1 MRIKKKLTLWLG
13 LLFALIVLLGGT
25 SGMYIHFLK
34 LDTREILKDNYNSLL
49 YAKNMLMALDKSGD
63 ERLLQFDEL
72 LKKQEANATEHGEV
86 EMNATLRRYFNS
98 YIQSGQKSEDVKFI
112 RVWLLEVMGM
122 NMEAIEIKSHN
133 AYETATQATIWIIIA
148 GSACFV
154 IALMLLVNLPSHI
167 TDPIQK
173 LTQGIKQI
181 AISNYK
187 ERVFLQKSDEF
198 GELAQSFN
206 TMAQKLEEYNSSHLA
221 KLMRQKKRIEALI
234 NTMRDVVIGLDENMY
249 VIFVNEEACKV
260 LGLPQEDMI
269 GKNSKDIA
277 LQNDLMRLL
286 LKQMYANKEEKE
298 PIKIIYNDKENYFNK
313 ELLHISITP
322 TGEQNKEVVGHVI
335 ILRNI
340 TEFKELDATKTR
352 FIGTISHEFKMPI
365 ASMKMSLQSLLDSAE
380 GTLNEEQTHIVESI
394 QDDIEKLLKITSELL
409 NLSHIESGN
418 IAVKMSPCNL
428 EKMIQAAVDSNHVHA
443 EQKMIKLEVE
453 IPKETREIVVDADR
467 TVWVLSNLIGNA
479 IMYSHEASK
488 VFITVEQDETLTQIK
503 VRDEGMGIPPEY
515 LDRLFDRYFRV
526 PGTHREGTG
535 LGLSISKELIEAQK
549 GKIEVHSEYGVGS
562 EFVLLF
568 YS

>member
-1 MRIKKKLTLWLG
+1 MRIKTKLTLWLG
-13 LLFALIVLLGGT
+13 LLFVLIVFLGGT

-34 LDTREILKDNYNSLL
+34 LDTRDILKENYNSLL
-49 YAKNMLMALDKSGD
+49 YAKNMLMALEQSGD

-86 EMNATLRRYFNS
+86 EMNATLRTYFNN
-98 YIQSGQKSEDVKFI
+98 YIKSGQTSDDVKVI
-112 RVWLLEVMGM
+112 REWLLEVMTM
-122 NMEAIEIKSHN
+122 NMEAIEIKSHY

-154 IALMLLVNLPSHI
+154 ISLMLLVNLPSHI
-167 TDPIQK
+167 ADPIKK

-181 AISNYK
+181 ASSNYK
-187 ERVFLQKSDEF
+187 ERVFLQKNDEF

-234 NTMRDVVIGLDENMY
+234 NTMRDVVIGLDENMH

-260 LGLPQEDMI
+260 LGLTQEDMI

-277 LQNDLMRLL
+277 LHNDLMRLL
-286 LKQMYANKEEKE
+286 LKQMYANHEEKE
-298 PIKIIYNDKENYFNK
+298 PIKIIHNDKENYFNK
-313 ELLHISITP
+313 EMLHISITP

-340 TEFKELDATKTR
+340 TEFKELDTAKTR
-352 FIGTISHEFKMPI
+352 FIGTVSHEFKMPI
-365 ASMKMSLQSLLDSAE
+365 ASMKMSLQTLLDSEE
-380 GTLNEEQTHIVESI
+380 GTLNEEQIHIVERI

-409 NLSHIESGN
+409 NLSQIESGN
-418 IAVKMSPCNL
+418 ITVKMSPCNV
-428 EKMIQAAVDSNHVHA
+428 EKMVQDAIESNRVQA
-443 EQKMIKLEVE
+443 EQKVIKLQVE
-453 IPKETREIVVDADR
+453 IPKVTRDIVADADR

-488 VFITVEQDETLTQIK
+488 VFITVEQDDTLTQIK

-515 LDRLFDRYFRV
+515 LDRVFDRYFRV

-549 GKIEVHSEYGVGS
+549 GKIEVYSEYGVGS